1 MDDGMVDN
9 LVIVAAE
16 INGHAALGCDDF
28 FVAKPYERILQI
40 ISLLAGGALK
50 VEKISS
56 KTTCPLSI
64 STQRET
70 QTPLLGEAAGAEQ

>member
-1 MDDGMVDN
+1 MGFNGPVAM
-9 LVIVAAE
+9 LV
-16 INGHAALGCDDF
+16 
-28 FVAKPYERILQI
+28 YM
-40 ISLLAGGALK
+40 SGGALK

-70 QTPLLGEAAGAEQ
+70 DPHPLTFGEAQRARRGVVL

>member
-1 MDDGMVDN
+1 MNDVVRQVSIQ
-9 LVIVAAE
+9 VIVIKCYCIKHQ
-16 INGHAALGCDDF
+16 INHI
-28 FVAKPYERILQI
+28 VLQTLPHI
-40 ISLLAGGALK
+40 AGGDLK

-70 QTPLLGEAAGAEQ
+70 QTLLLGEAGAKQHTAR